1 MLDTFIGSN
10 DGVPFTIPGRKG
22 FLKDMKEFKTKEIPA
37 YIEAVEKPDDPT
49 DAGTVAR
56 LGLKDLQIGGVTLTE
71 LGEMKICKYP
81 GNAHQAWDVEM
92 EPIGDDS
99 CVFLYWPYKKL
110 EKDEQRDMAFTYGF
124 GRVDISGGAG
134 GGLALSAPSPV
145 KSGRDFDVTVY
156 VYGAQKGDEVELTL
170 PDAGLTL
177 ALGES
182 KKKVVEEAGGRVALF
197 WKVRAGAVGTYSIGA
212 SSGKAKTK
220 PYEVV
225 VITGSIFG

>member
-71 LGEMKICKYP
+71 VEAMKICKYP
-81 GNAHQAWDVEM
+81 GKPSQAWDVEM

-145 KSGRDFDVTVY
+145 RPDSEFVVTAY
-156 VYGAQKGDEVELTL
+156 VYGARRGDEVELQL

-177 ALGES
+177 APGES
-182 KKKVVEEAGGRVALF
+182 RKKTVDEGGARAAVF
-197 WKVRAGAVGTYSIGA
+197 WKVRAGAAGTYKIQAA
-212 SSGKAKTK
+212 SDKAKTK
-220 PYEVV
+220 PYEIVV
-225 VITGSIFG
+225 KSISIFG